1 MGQPA
6 AQRHVVRRRLA
17 IPVLIAA
24 ALSVAVS
31 IALAAPSRPADPG
44 PGPPRPLLRP
54 AGPGPPSHLFA
65 FLSGAGGAELSHLRR
80 YGTRIDVL
88 APNWFALRLSDDR
101 VVGAPSRTVTGLAR
115 AERVAL
121 WPVVNATVTGGA
133 LGVAA
138 ARVRIAAA
146 VAAVAARYGYGGM
159 TLDLERLP
167 VAESGAFTR
176 LVALV
181 AARLH
186 AAHRHLAVY
195 VPRRTADG
203 GDVAY
208 DWPALAGVA
217 DLLIASG
224 YNEHAATSAP
234 GPVTTAAGFAQ
245 MLRYAAPI
253 SRTRVAPAVGAFGY
267 SWPVSGGD
275 GTLISSVAAERWR
288 RQAGARLEGAGG
300 DAFFRARGR
309 IVHFQTAAALIAR
322 ARDARDVAMRWLAL
336 FSLGREPDAFWAG
349 LATARAP

>member
-1 MGQPA
+1 VGQPA
-6 AQRHVVRRRLA
+6 AQRYLVRGRLA
-17 IPVLIAA
+17 IPVLIATVLA
-24 ALSVAVS
+24 AAVS
-31 IALAAPSRPADPG
+31 IALASPWRPTGSG
-44 PGPPRPLLRP
+44 PGPPRPPVRP
-54 AGPGPPSHLFA
+54 AGPGPPPHVFA

-80 YGTRIDVL
+80 YGTRIDVV
-88 APNWFALRLSDDR
+88 APNWFALRLSDGR
-101 VVGAPSRTVTGLAR
+101 VGGAPSRTVTRLAR

-121 WPVVNATVTGGA
+121 WPVVNAAVSGDA
-133 LGVAA
+133 LGAAA
-138 ARVRIAAA
+138 ARTRIAAA

-167 VAESGAFTR
+167 AAASGAFTR
-176 LVALV
+176 LVGLV

-186 AAHRHLAVY
+186 AAHRRLAVY
-195 VPRRTADG
+195 VPRRTADD

-208 DWPALAGVA
+208 DWRALASVA

-224 YNEHAATSAP
+224 YNEHSATSAP
-234 GPVTTAAGFAQ
+234 GPVTTAAGFAR
-245 MLRYAAPI
+245 MLRYAAGI

-267 SWPVSGGD
+267 SWPAGRGD

-288 RQAGARLEGAGG
+288 RQTGARLEGAGG
-300 DAFFRARGR
+300 DAFFEARGR

-349 LATARAP
+349 LATARSP